1 MFKTVSG
8 TVNNANDSRRLW
20 IDSNTL
26 AELRNVLV
34 ERLAVG
40 EVVFAPRVIEN
51 RISIKNLTG
60 RIRMGR

>member
-40 EVVFAPRVIEN
+40 EVVFALRVIEN
-51 RISIKNLTG
+51 RISIQNLTG
-60 RIRMGR
+60 RISMGR